1 MSVEQDDPSPAPA
14 APRPPLPSPPP
25 PPQAV
30 FRRRRLVVAAG
41 AAAVALTVGGGLAV
55 ALSGDGEPSRRPVK
69 PTVAAAPP
77 EWTVKAG
84 RLLASGPGVRY
95 DGALTVGGRPVL
107 ARLRITREGSATGT
121 LTAGP
126 LTADVVAVDGATYLR
141 AGVAFWRDYAGEV
154 AHPEY
159 YAGRWSKAPAALPG
173 FDVPGVLGP
182 EPIARTLAKAP
193 PRPATEDVGGRPA
206 YKVRTPSAEYLVA
219 SAAPYRLLAV
229 RATGPNAPWF
239 TASPVAAPASMFAE
253 LRSRVARLGGASDPG
268 LRFRP
273 GTLTFSNCDKNT
285 NGCTVTV
292 PATLAS
298 PAGTVPSGAR
308 AALRA
313 SIASRGR
320 PLGSCAGSGP
330 VPSSRALVLTCTVK
344 SGLWRRWVRT
354 ALDNPGSYPYAATAQ
369 VIGEAVAVADVPKL
383 LAAVDRERSSV
394 AQPEPATPGTAGSGP
409 PGSGPA

>member
-14 APRPPLPSPPP
+14 APRPPLPHPPP
-25 PPQAV
+25 PRAV
-30 FRRRRLVVAAG
+30 FRRRRLAVAAG
-41 AAAVALTVGGGLAV
+41 AAAAVVAVGAGAAVALT
-55 ALSGDGEPSRRPVK
+55 GDGEPAGRPVK
-69 PTVAAAPP
+69 PTVSAAPP
-77 EWTVKAG
+77 EWSVKAG
-84 RLLASGPGVRY
+84 RLLTSGPGVRY
-95 DGALTVGGRPVL
+95 DGALTVGGRTVL
-107 ARLRITREGSATGT
+107 ARLRITPAGSATGT

-126 LTADVVAVDGATYLR
+126 LTASVVAVDNATYLK
-141 AGVAFWRDYAGEV
+141 AGLAFWRDYAGEV

-159 YAGRWSKAPAALPG
+159 YAGRWAKAPAALPG
-173 FDVPGVLGP
+173 FDVASVLGP
-182 EPIARTLAKAP
+182 EAIARTLAKAP
-193 PRPATEDVGGRPA
+193 RRPATEDVGGRPA
-206 YKVRTPSAEYLVA
+206 YKVRTPTAEYLVA

-239 TASPVAAPASMFAE
+239 TAAPVAAPAPVFAE
-253 LRSRVARLGGASDPG
+253 LRSRVARLGGAADPG

-273 GTLTFSNCDKNT
+273 GTLTFSNCDQNT

-292 PATLAS
+292 PATLDS

-313 SIASRGR
+313 AITSRGR
-320 PLGSCAGSGP
+320 PLGSCAESKP
-330 VPSSRALVLTCTVK
+330 VPASRALVLTCTVK

-383 LAAVDRERSSV
+383 LAAVDRERASV
-394 AQPEPATPGTAGSGP
+394 AQPEPATPGTPGFGP
-409 PGSGPA
+409 PESGPA